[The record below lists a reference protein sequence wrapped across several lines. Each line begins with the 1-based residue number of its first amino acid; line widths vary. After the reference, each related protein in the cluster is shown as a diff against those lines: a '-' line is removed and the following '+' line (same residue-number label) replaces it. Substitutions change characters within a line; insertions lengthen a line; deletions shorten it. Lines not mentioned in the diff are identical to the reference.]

1 MCQKCVCG
9 RSSAPDPARGA
20 YSAPSDPIAGFKG
33 PTSMGREGRGGEEKG
48 RDGRERGN
56 GRERLIPVLLFS
68 HFEPWQHIQC

>member
-1 MCQKCVCG
+1 
-9 RSSAPDPARGA
+9 
-20 YSAPSDPIAGFKG
+20 
-33 PTSMGREGRGGEEKG
+33 MGREGRGGEEKG